1 MTTSVNVNMPNLTP
15 NLSIIMPRIYM
26 NKLPPISVKNT
37 LGNENTLY
45 IKLNYDIDMSN
56 SNSI

>member
-1 MTTSVNVNMPNLTP
+1 MPNLTP